1 MATIRKNITL
11 PVDVYEAINAYAKRS
26 GVSFSEFLRDTAM
39 KAISKQEDASLLD
52 YMQAKIFY
60 VDREEQK
67 EIEDLNIDFD
77 NLDGK
82 EITLDEFL
90 QG

>member
-52 YMQAKIFY
+52 YMQAKTFY
-60 VDREEQK
+60 VDRE

>member
-26 GVSFSEFLRDTAM
+26 GVSFSEFLIDTAM

-52 YMQAKIFY
+52 YMQAKTFY